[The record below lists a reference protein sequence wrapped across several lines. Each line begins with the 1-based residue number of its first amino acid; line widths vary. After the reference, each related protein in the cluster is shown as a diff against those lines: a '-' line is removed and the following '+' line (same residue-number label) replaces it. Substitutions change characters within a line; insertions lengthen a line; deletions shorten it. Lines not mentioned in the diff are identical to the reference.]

1 MIYHISMK
9 LEKISIETLR
19 QKIYEQLKQKIIS
32 AEILPGEVITINGLA
47 REFGVSLIPVREA
60 LWQLESEKIII
71 IRSNRNICV
80 NNLSAKEME
89 EALRIRLILESD
101 AAEKACDHVPDAE
114 LPKIKHLLDD
124 MEASIDNNRRFLSL
138 NTQFHFAIYSYSDSP
153 LLLHIINWLW
163 ARIGPYLYITGEK
176 GRDHSVSMKCHQKMF
191 EALLA
196 RHKLDLKKWLCE
208 DLNQAA
214 SFIVPRLGDANVT
227 GELPHLA
234 TKSQPKR

>member
-1 MIYHISMK
+1 MK